1 MENTSNIKNY
11 IIIGLVIALF
21 LMTFQCHNSQG
32 ALAELE
38 KDKTEIS
45 NADAR
50 ISQLLSVNNNIQS
63 QKESLI
69 KDNSKLANE
78 NETLKKSI
86 SDHKEIYQA
95 KEQKVKAYSKGDIA
109 SYFESRYNLPN
120 SVKTTAT
127 GTEVSDTLA
136 KATIKDLLSYDEVDF
151 ELSKTNDILSNTQ
164 KQLTDKDSLW
174 KKTEIQLKNLSLISA
189 EKDSID
195 NVRQNEIKQVEK
207 QLHQEKLKKT
217 FWKVASGVI
226 FTTATYFLIK

>member
-1 MENTSNIKNY
+1 MEKTSNFKNY
-11 IIIGLVIALF
+11 LIIGLVIALF

-50 ISQLLSVNNNIQS
+50 ISQLLAVNNDIQS

-69 KDNSKLANE
+69 KDNDKLSNE
-78 NETLKKSI
+78 NEKLKKSI

-95 KEQKVKAYSKGDIA
+95 KEQKVKTYSKDDIA
-109 SYFESRYNLPN
+109 TYFESRYNLPN
-120 SVKTTAT
+120 SVKTTNT
-127 GTEVSDTLA
+127 GTEINDTLA
-136 KATIKDLLSYDEVDF
+136 KATIKDLLSYDEIDY

-164 KQLTDKDSLW
+164 KQLSDKDSLW
-174 KKTEIQLKNLSLISA
+174 QKTETQLKNLSLVSA

-217 FWKVASGVI
+217 FWKFASGVI
-226 FTTATYFLIK
+226 LTTATYLLIK

>member
-1 MENTSNIKNY
+1 MENTSNLKNY
-11 IIIGLVIALF
+11 LIIGLVIVLF
-21 LMTFQCHNSQG
+21 LLTLQCHNSQG
-32 ALAELE
+32 SLAELE

-50 ISQLLSVNNNIQS
+50 ISQLLAINNDIQG

-69 KDNSKLANE
+69 KDNDKLTNE

-86 SDHKEIYQA
+86 SDSRVVYQS
-95 KEQKVKAYSKGDIA
+95 KEQKVKAYSKSDIA
-109 SYFESRYNLPN
+109 TYFESRYNLPN

-127 GTEVSDTLA
+127 GTEISDTLA

-164 KQLTDKDSLW
+164 KQLSDKDSLW
-174 KKTEIQLKNLSLISA
+174 KKTETQLKNQLLVSA

-195 NVRQNEIKQVEK
+195 NARQDQVKQVEK

-226 FTTATYFLIK
+226 LTTATYLLIK

>member
-1 MENTSNIKNY
+1 MENTSNLKNY
-11 IIIGLVIALF
+11 LIIGLVIVLF
-21 LMTFQCHNSQG
+21 LLTLQCHNSQG
-32 ALAELE
+32 SLAELE

-50 ISQLLSVNNNIQS
+50 ISQLLAINNDIQG

-69 KDNSKLANE
+69 KDNDKLTNE

-95 KEQKVKAYSKGDIA
+95 KEQKVKTYSKGDIA

-120 SVKTTAT
+120 SVKTTAM
-127 GTEVSDTLA
+127 GTEINDTLA

-164 KQLTDKDSLW
+164 KQLSDKDSLW
-174 KKTEIQLKNLSLISA
+174 KKTETQLKNQLLVSA

-226 FTTATYFLIK
+226 LTTATYLLIK

>member
-1 MENTSNIKNY
+1 MENTSNFKNY
-11 IIIGLVIALF
+11 LIIGLVIALF

-50 ISQLLSVNNNIQS
+50 ISQLLSVNNDIQN

-120 SVKTTAT
+120 SVKTTDT
-127 GTEVSDTLA
+127 GTEINDTLA
-136 KATIKDLLSYDEVDF
+136 KATIKDLLSYDEVDY

-164 KQLTDKDSLW
+164 KQLSDKDSLW
-174 KKTEIQLKNLSLISA
+174 HETETQLKNQLLVSA
-189 EKDSID
+189 EKDSIN

-207 QLHQEKLKKT
+207 QLRQEKLKKT

-226 FTTATYFLIK
+226 LTTATYFLLK